1 MRLAILEYPPPPVLH
16 NLLTPPLA
24 MGLIS
29 NMSDPA
35 ASAAARTWKSRGV
48 EGVEPFCRD
57 LIWQFGLVH
66 PRQTNGAVAKHRLG
80 WVACAVENVEAK
92 DDRESM
98 SSE

>member
-1 MRLAILEYPPPPVLH
+1 
-16 NLLTPPLA
+16 

-66 PRQTNGAVAKHRLG
+66 PRQTNGGVAKHRLG